1 MGSFGS
7 TFRWWLV
14 ACSLTANLFAKAL
27 TPFATVTSGASIHF
41 AGFGR
46 RAKGGSRSSR
56 EYVSG
61 VGGTGPGFGA
71 SACAAITTAT
81 SSAIIPAIWCAVHP
95 ESLGI
100 GNSEVALGVLRDE
113 TPGVGFG
120 FDESV
125 GFKDVSLPTSGTKLP
140 CLSRRNP
147 SHTIPRWYTPLRGF
161 WVEAGIVVCVEWQ
174 PVSHSQSQAVTGS
187 HVRSASHFTSA
198 VARGT
203 CQIHKSQIILVGFRF
218 ECVSQR
224 RPAWLSLS
232 SRDIKI
238 GLATS
243 PSNSNAL
250 CTRQRAREL
259 SRGAWVCARGSADRM

>member
-1 MGSFGS
+1 
-7 TFRWWLV
+7 
-14 ACSLTANLFAKAL
+14 
-27 TPFATVTSGASIHF
+27 
-41 AGFGR
+41 
-46 RAKGGSRSSR
+46 
-56 EYVSG
+56 
-61 VGGTGPGFGA
+61 
-71 SACAAITTAT
+71 
-81 SSAIIPAIWCAVHP
+81 
-95 ESLGI
+95 
-100 GNSEVALGVLRDE
+100 LGVLRDE

-203 CQIHKSQIILVGFRF
+203 CQIHKSQITNYPCWFQIRMRVSTSTGVAVFVQPRYQNRSCHVTVQQQRTMHTATGSRTVARRVGL
-218 ECVSQR
+218 CQGKCGPDV
-224 RPAWLSLS
+224 
-232 SRDIKI
+232 I
-238 GLATS
+238 ATDCQA
-243 PSNSNAL
+243 N
-250 CTRQRAREL
+250 
-259 SRGAWVCARGSADRM
+259 M